1 MFKSYQFTQ
10 NDEAI
15 LAEKTIKTM
24 VSIVCPAYQEQEVV
38 LPFYKELSKVLSTL
52 EECFDYEIIL
62 VDDGSKDRTLSV
74 LKEIATADKRFFYI
88 SLSKNFGHQAAITAG
103 LEEAKGD
110 LVITLDSDLQH
121 PPELIVEMIALWKKG
136 NDVVLA
142 KREEVASGFS
152 FKQILRSLFFK
163 VIGNDVR
170 TMRSGYS
177 DYRLLSRRALDSL
190 LRFKESHRYLRG
202 LVSLIGYPT
211 AVVSFTPAERFAGDS
226 KFGFMKLFR
235 YAVDAL
241 FSFSRAP
248 SNLIY
253 GLGFCFFLGS
263 VMSLALFAGMIYC
276 GWQMGHSLWV
286 LMGSLLLFCSSGVLF
301 GQGILAEYISRVY
314 EQVKNR
320 PLYFVKD
327 TNISN

>member
-10 NDEAI
+10 NDKAI

-24 VSIVCPAYQEQEVV
+24 VSVVCPAYQEQEVV
-38 LPFYKELSKVLSTL
+38 LPFYKELSRVLSTL

-74 LKEIATADKRFFYI
+74 LKEIAGADKRFFYI

-110 LVITLDSDLQH
+110 LVISLDSDLQH
-121 PPELIVEMIALWKKG
+121 PPELIVEMIAIWEKG

-152 FKQILRSLFFK
+152 FRQILRSLFFK

-211 AVVSFTPAERFAGDS
+211 AIVKFTPAERFAGDS

-276 GWQMGHSLWV
+276 GWQMEHSLWI
-286 LMGSLLLFCSSGVLF
+286 LMGSVLLFCSSGVLF

>member
-202 LVSLIGYPT
+202 LVSLIGYTT

-276 GWQMGHSLWV
+276 GWQMEHSLWV

>member
-10 NDEAI
+10 NAESI
-15 LAEKTIKTM
+15 LAVKTIKTM
-24 VSIVCPAYQEQEVV
+24 VSVVCPAYQEQEVV
-38 LPFYKELSKVLSTL
+38 LPFYKELSRVLSTL
-52 EECFDYEIIL
+52 EECYDYEIIL
-62 VDDGSKDRTLSV
+62 VDDGSKDYTLSV
-74 LKEIATADKRFFYI
+74 LKEIAVADRRFFYI

-103 LEEAKGD
+103 LEKAKGD

-121 PPELIVEMIALWKKG
+121 PPELIARMITLWQKG

-142 KREEVASGFS
+142 KREEVASSFS
-152 FKQILRSLFFK
+152 FRQILRKLFFK

-177 DYRLLSRRALDSL
+177 DYRLLSRRALNSL
-190 LRFKESHRYLRG
+190 LQFKESHRYLRG

-211 AVVSFTPAERFAGDS
+211 AIVKFTPAERFAGDS
-226 KFGFMKLFR
+226 KFGFVKLFR
-235 YAVDAL
+235 YAIDAL

-263 VMSLALFAGMIYC
+263 LISLAIFAGMIYC
-276 GWQMGHSLWV
+276 GWQMEHTLWI
-286 LMGSLLLFCSSGVLF
+286 LMGAVLLFCSSGVLF

-327 TNISN
+327 TNITN

>member
-38 LPFYKELSKVLSTL
+38 LPFYKELSNVLSTL

-211 AVVSFTPAERFAGDS
+211 AVVSFKPAERFAGDS

-263 VMSLALFAGMIYC
+263 AMSLALFAGMIYC
-276 GWQMGHSLWV
+276 GWQMEHSLWI

-301 GQGILAEYISRVY
+301 VQGILAEYISRVY

>member
-1 MFKSYQFTQ
+1 MFNSYMYTQ
-10 NDEAI
+10 NEETL
-15 LAEKTIKTM
+15 LAEDSVKTM
-24 VSIVCPAYQEQEVV
+24 ISVVCPAYQEQEVV
-38 LPFYKELSKVLSTL
+38 LPFYKELSRVLLTL
-52 EECFDYEIIL
+52 EVCFDYEIIL
-62 VDDGSKDRTLSV
+62 VDDGSKDYTLSV
-74 LKEIATADKRFFYI
+74 LKEIAVADRRFFYI

-103 LEEAKGD
+103 LEKAKGD
-110 LVITLDSDLQH
+110 LVVTLDSDLQH
-121 PPELIVEMIALWKKG
+121 PPELIVEMIAIWKKG

-142 KREEVASGFS
+142 KREEVSSGFS
-152 FKQILRSLFFK
+152 FRQILRKLFFK
-163 VIGNDVR
+163 FISNDVR

-177 DYRLLSRRALDSL
+177 DYRLLSRRALNSL
-190 LRFKESHRYLRG
+190 LQFKESHRYLRG

-211 AVVSFTPAERFAGDS
+211 AIVKFTPAERFAGDS
-226 KFGFMKLFR
+226 KFGFVKLFR
-235 YAVDAL
+235 YAIDAL

-263 VMSLALFAGMIYC
+263 VISLALFAGMIYC
-276 GWQMGHSLWV
+276 GWQMEHTLWI
-286 LMGSLLLFCSSGVLF
+286 LMASVLLFCSSGVLF

>member
-1 MFKSYQFTQ
+1 MFNSYMYTQ
-10 NDEAI
+10 NEETL
-15 LAEKTIKTM
+15 LAEDSVKTM
-24 VSIVCPAYQEQEVV
+24 ISVVCPAYQEQEVV
-38 LPFYKELSKVLSTL
+38 LPFYKEVSRVLSTL
-52 EECFDYEIIL
+52 DDCFDYEIIL
-62 VDDGSKDRTLSV
+62 VDDGSEDHTLSV
-74 LKEIATADKRFFYI
+74 LKEIATADKRFVYI

-103 LEEAKGD
+103 LEKAKGD

-121 PPELIVEMIALWKKG
+121 PPELIARMITLWKKG

-152 FKQILRSLFFK
+152 FRQILRKLFFK
-163 VIGNDVR
+163 AIGNDVR

-190 LRFKESHRYLRG
+190 LQFKESHRYLRG

-211 AVVSFTPAERFAGDS
+211 AVVTFTPAQRFAGDS
-226 KFGFMKLFR
+226 KFGFVKLFR
-235 YAVDAL
+235 YAVDAI

-263 VMSLALFAGMIYC
+263 VMSLTLFAIMIYC
-276 GWQMGHSLWV
+276 GWQMEHTIWI
-286 LMGSLLLFCSSGVLF
+286 LMASVLLFCSSGVLF

-327 TNISN
+327 TNITN

>member
-38 LPFYKELSKVLSTL
+38 LPFYKELSNVLSTL

-263 VMSLALFAGMIYC
+263 AMSLALFAGMIYC
-276 GWQMGHSLWV
+276 GWQMEHSLWI

>member
-1 MFKSYQFTQ
+1 MFNSYMYTQ
-10 NDEAI
+10 NEETL
-15 LAEKTIKTM
+15 LAEDSVKTM
-24 VSIVCPAYQEQEVV
+24 ISVVCPAYQEQEVV
-38 LPFYKELSKVLSTL
+38 LPFYKELSRVLSTL
-52 EECFDYEIIL
+52 SECVDYEIIL
-62 VDDGSKDRTLSV
+62 VDDGSKDHTLRV
-74 LKEIATADKRFFYI
+74 LKEIAVADSRFFYI

-103 LEEAKGD
+103 LEKAKGD

-121 PPELIVEMIALWKKG
+121 PPELIVEMIAIWEKG

-142 KREEVASGFS
+142 KREEVSSGFS
-152 FKQILRSLFFK
+152 FRQILRKLFFK

-177 DYRLLSRRALDSL
+177 DYRLLSRRALNSL
-190 LRFKESHRYLRG
+190 LQFKESHRYLRG

-211 AVVSFTPAERFAGDS
+211 EIVKFTPAQRFAGDS
-226 KFGFMKLFR
+226 KFGFVKLFR

-276 GWQMGHSLWV
+276 GWQMEHTLWI
-286 LMGSLLLFCSSGVLF
+286 LMASVLLFCSSGVLF

-327 TNISN
+327 TNITN

>member
-1 MFKSYQFTQ
+1 MFNSYMYTQ
-10 NDEAI
+10 NEETL
-15 LAEKTIKTM
+15 LAEDSVKTM
-24 VSIVCPAYQEQEVV
+24 ISVVCPAYQEQEVV
-38 LPFYKELSKVLSTL
+38 LPFYKELSRVLSTL
-52 EECFDYEIIL
+52 EVCFDYEIIL
-62 VDDGSKDRTLSV
+62 VDDGSKDYTLSV
-74 LKEIATADKRFFYI
+74 LKEIAVADRRFFYI

-103 LEEAKGD
+103 LEKAKGD
-110 LVITLDSDLQH
+110 LVVTLDSDLQH
-121 PPELIVEMIALWKKG
+121 PPELIVEMIAIWKKG

-142 KREEVASGFS
+142 KREEVSSGFS
-152 FKQILRSLFFK
+152 FRQILRKLFFK
-163 VIGNDVR
+163 FISNDVR

-177 DYRLLSRRALDSL
+177 DYRLLSRRALNSL
-190 LRFKESHRYLRG
+190 LQFKESHRYLRG

-211 AVVSFTPAERFAGDS
+211 AIVKFTPAERFAGDS
-226 KFGFMKLFR
+226 KFGFVKLFR
-235 YAVDAL
+235 YAIDAL

-263 VMSLALFAGMIYC
+263 VITLALFAGMIYC
-276 GWQMGHSLWV
+276 GWQMEHTLWI
-286 LMGSLLLFCSSGVLF
+286 LMASVLLFCSSGVLF

-327 TNISN
+327 TNITN

>member
-1 MFKSYQFTQ
+1 MFNSYMYTQ
-10 NDEAI
+10 NEETL
-15 LAEKTIKTM
+15 LAEDSVKTM
-24 VSIVCPAYQEQEVV
+24 ISVVCPAYQEQEVV
-38 LPFYKELSKVLSTL
+38 LPFYKELSRVLLTL
-52 EECFDYEIIL
+52 EVCFDYEIIL
-62 VDDGSKDRTLSV
+62 VDDGSKDYTLSV
-74 LKEIATADKRFFYI
+74 LKEIAVADRRFFYI

-103 LEEAKGD
+103 LEKAKGD
-110 LVITLDSDLQH
+110 LVVTLDSDLQH
-121 PPELIVEMIALWKKG
+121 PPELIVEMIAIWKKG

-142 KREEVASGFS
+142 KREEVSSGFS
-152 FKQILRSLFFK
+152 FRQILRKLFFK
-163 VIGNDVR
+163 FISNDVR

-177 DYRLLSRRALDSL
+177 DYRLLSRRALNSL
-190 LRFKESHRYLRG
+190 LQFKESHRYLRG

-211 AVVSFTPAERFAGDS
+211 AIVKFTPAERFAGDS
-226 KFGFMKLFR
+226 KFGFVKLFR
-235 YAVDAL
+235 YAIDAL

-263 VMSLALFAGMIYC
+263 VISLALFAGMIYC
-276 GWQMGHSLWV
+276 GWQMEHTLWI
-286 LMGSLLLFCSSGVLF
+286 LMASVLLFCSSGVLF

-327 TNISN
+327 TNITN

>member
-1 MFKSYQFTQ
+1 MFNSYMYTQ
-10 NDEAI
+10 NEETL
-15 LAEKTIKTM
+15 LAEDSVKTM
-24 VSIVCPAYQEQEVV
+24 ISVVCPAYQEQEVV
-38 LPFYKELSKVLSTL
+38 LPFYKELSRVLSTL
-52 EECFDYEIIL
+52 EVCFDYEIIL
-62 VDDGSKDRTLSV
+62 VDDGSKDYTLSV
-74 LKEIATADKRFFYI
+74 LKEIAVADRRFFYI

-103 LEEAKGD
+103 LEKAKGD
-110 LVITLDSDLQH
+110 LVVTLDSDLQH
-121 PPELIVEMIALWKKG
+121 PPELIVEMIAIWKKG

-142 KREEVASGFS
+142 KREEVSSGFS
-152 FKQILRSLFFK
+152 FRQILRKLFFK
-163 VIGNDVR
+163 FISNDVR

-177 DYRLLSRRALDSL
+177 DYRLLSRRALNSL
-190 LRFKESHRYLRG
+190 LQFKESHRYLRG

-211 AVVSFTPAERFAGDS
+211 AIVKFTPAERFAGDS
-226 KFGFMKLFR
+226 KFGFVKLFR
-235 YAVDAL
+235 YAIDAL

-263 VMSLALFAGMIYC
+263 VISLALFAGMIYC
-276 GWQMGHSLWV
+276 GWQMEHTLWI
-286 LMGSLLLFCSSGVLF
+286 LMASVLLFCSSGVLF

>member
-1 MFKSYQFTQ
+1 MFNSYIYPQ
-10 NDEAI
+10 NKETL
-15 LAEKTIKTM
+15 LAEDSVKTM
-24 VSIVCPAYQEQEVV
+24 ISVVCPAYQEQEVV
-38 LPFYKELSKVLSTL
+38 LPFYKELSRVLSTL
-52 EECFDYEIIL
+52 DECFDYEIIL
-62 VDDGSKDRTLSV
+62 VDDGSRDHTLSV

-103 LEEAKGD
+103 LEKAKGD

-121 PPELIVEMIALWKKG
+121 PPELIARMITLWQKG

-142 KREEVASGFS
+142 KREEVASSFS
-152 FKQILRSLFFK
+152 FRQILRKLFFK

-177 DYRLLSRRALDSL
+177 DYRLLSRRALNSL
-190 LRFKESHRYLRG
+190 LQFKESHRYLRG

-211 AVVSFTPAERFAGDS
+211 AIVKFTPAERFAGDS
-226 KFGFMKLFR
+226 KFGFVKLFR
-235 YAVDAL
+235 YAIDAL

-276 GWQMGHSLWV
+276 GWQMEHTLWI
-286 LMGSLLLFCSSGVLF
+286 LMASVLLFCSSGVLF

-327 TNISN
+327 TNITN

>member
-10 NDEAI
+10 NDEAV
-15 LAEKTIKTM
+15 LTEKTIKTM
-24 VSIVCPAYQEQEVV
+24 VSVVCPAYQEQEVV
-38 LPFYKELSKVLSTL
+38 LPFYKELSRVLSTL
-52 EECFDYEIIL
+52 EECYDYEIIL
-62 VDDGSKDRTLSV
+62 VDDGSKDHTLGV
-74 LKEIATADKRFFYI
+74 LKEIAVADRRFFYI

-103 LEEAKGD
+103 LEKAKGD

-121 PPELIVEMIALWKKG
+121 PPELIARMITLWQKG

-142 KREEVASGFS
+142 KREEVASSFS
-152 FKQILRSLFFK
+152 FRQILRKLFFK

-177 DYRLLSRRALDSL
+177 DYRLLSRRALNSL
-190 LRFKESHRYLRG
+190 LQFKESHRYLRG

-211 AVVSFTPAERFAGDS
+211 AIVKFTPAERFAGDS
-226 KFGFMKLFR
+226 KFGFVKLFR
-235 YAVDAL
+235 YAIDAL

-276 GWQMGHSLWV
+276 GWQMEHTLWI
-286 LMGSLLLFCSSGVLF
+286 LMASVLLFCSSGVLF

-327 TNISN
+327 TNITN

>member
-1 MFKSYQFTQ
+1 MFKSYQFTR
-10 NDEAI
+10 NDEANF
-15 LAEKTIKTM
+15 AEKTIKTTIS
-24 VSIVCPAYQEQEVV
+24 VVCPAYQEQEVV
-38 LPFYKELSKVLSTL
+38 LPFYKELSRVLSTL
-52 EECFDYEIIL
+52 DECFDYEIIL
-62 VDDGSKDRTLSV
+62 VDDGSRDHTLSV

-103 LEEAKGD
+103 LEKAKGD

-121 PPELIVEMIALWKKG
+121 PPELIVEMIAIWKKG

-142 KREEVASGFS
+142 KREEVSSGFS
-152 FKQILRSLFFK
+152 FRQILRKLFFK

-177 DYRLLSRRALDSL
+177 DYRLLSRRAVDSL
-190 LRFKESHRYLRG
+190 LQFKESHRYLRG

-211 AVVSFTPAERFAGDS
+211 AIVKFTPAERFAGDS

-253 GLGFCFFLGS
+253 ALGFCFLLA
-263 VMSLALFAGMIYC
+263 SLISFSGFVGMIYC
-276 GWQMGHSLWV
+276 GWQMEHSLWI
-286 LMGSLLLFCSSGVLF
+286 LMGSVLLFCSSGVLF

-327 TNISN
+327 TNITN

>member
-1 MFKSYQFTQ
+1 MFKSYMLPK
-10 NDEAI
+10 NDECA
-15 LAEKTIKTM
+15 LVDKSIKTKIS
-24 VSIVCPAYQEQEVV
+24 VVCPAYQEQDVV
-38 LPFYKELSKVLSTL
+38 LPFYKELSRVLSTL
-52 EECFDYEIIL
+52 DACFDYEIIL
-62 VDDGSKDRTLSV
+62 VDDGSKDDTLGV
-74 LKEIATADKRFFYI
+74 LKQIAVSDRRFFYI

-103 LEEAKGD
+103 LEKAKGD

-121 PPELIVEMIALWKKG
+121 PPELITQMIALWQKG

-142 KREEVASGFS
+142 KREELASGFS
-152 FKQILRSLFFK
+152 FKQILRKLFFK

-170 TMRSGYS
+170 TMRSAYS
-177 DYRLLSRRALDSL
+177 DYRLLSRRAVDSL
-190 LRFKESHRYLRG
+190 LQFKESHRYLRG

-211 AVVSFTPAERFAGDS
+211 AVVLFRPSERFAGDS
-226 KFGFMKLFR
+226 KFGFIKLFR
-235 YAVDAL
+235 YAIDAL

-253 GLGFCFFLGS
+253 GLGFCFFVGS
-263 VMSLALFAGMIYC
+263 LISIISFVWMIYC
-276 GWQMGHSLWV
+276 GWQLDHTLWI
-286 LMGSLLLFCSSGVLF
+286 LMVAVLLFCSSGVLF

>member
-15 LAEKTIKTM
+15 LTEKTIKTM
-24 VSIVCPAYQEQEVV
+24 VSVVCPAYQEQEVV
-38 LPFYKELSKVLSTL
+38 LPFYKELSRVLSTL
-52 EECFDYEIIL
+52 EECYDYEIIL
-62 VDDGSKDRTLSV
+62 VDDGSKDHTLDV
-74 LKEIATADKRFFYI
+74 LKEIAVADRRFFYI

-103 LEEAKGD
+103 LEKAKGD

-121 PPELIVEMIALWKKG
+121 PPELIARMITLWQKG

-142 KREEVASGFS
+142 KREEVSSGFS
-152 FKQILRSLFFK
+152 FRQILRKLFFK
-163 VIGNDVR
+163 FISNDVR

-177 DYRLLSRRALDSL
+177 DYRLLSRRALNSL
-190 LRFKESHRYLRG
+190 LQFKESHRYLRG

-211 AVVSFTPAERFAGDS
+211 AIVKFTPAERFAGDS
-226 KFGFMKLFR
+226 KFGFVKLFR
-235 YAVDAL
+235 YAIDAL

-263 VMSLALFAGMIYC
+263 LISLAIFAGMIYC
-276 GWQMGHSLWV
+276 GWQIEHSLWI
-286 LMGSLLLFCSSGVLF
+286 LMGAVLLFCSSGVLF

-327 TNISN
+327 TNITN

>member
-211 AVVSFTPAERFAGDS
+211 AVVSFTPAERFAGGS